1 MARMPEFRVAVSH
14 TTRQRRSDEADG
26 VNYHFVDEP
35 TFVAMESAGAFV
47 ESARIFGN
55 LYGTSHEEVNRILSA
70 GNHIILEIDWQG
82 ADQIRRNLD
91 EVVSIFILPPSLET
105 LKSRLVNRGQD
116 DMETIRKRLAE
127 AITEISHYR
136 DFNFL
141 VVNDDFE
148 ETVANLQ
155 RIIHDEPAEL
165 STPVQAEKQ
174 AALLADLLSGKAG

>member
-1 MARMPEFRVAVSH
+1 MARMPEFRVAISH

-26 VNYHFVDEP
+26 VNYHFVDEA
-35 TFVAMESAGAFV
+35 TFIAMKRAGAFI
-47 ESARIFGN
+47 ESALIFGN
-55 LYGTSHEEVNRILSA
+55 LYGTSHDEVNRILSG

-82 ADQIRRNLD
+82 AEQIRRNLD

-116 DMETIRKRLAE
+116 DMETITKRLAE

-136 DFNFL
+136 DFDFL

-148 ETVANLQ
+148 EAVGNLQ
-155 RIIHDEPAEL
+155 RIIREAPADL

-174 AALLADLLSGKAG
+174 ATLLADLLSGKVG